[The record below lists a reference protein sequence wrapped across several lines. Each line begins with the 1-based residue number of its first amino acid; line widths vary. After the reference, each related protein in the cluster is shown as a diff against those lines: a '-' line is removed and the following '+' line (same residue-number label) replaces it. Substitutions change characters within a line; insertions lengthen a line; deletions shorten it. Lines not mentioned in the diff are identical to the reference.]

1 MNTLRTIILMG
12 FMTAL
17 MVAVGGILGGK
28 SGVVIAFV
36 MALATNFFG
45 YWFSDSLALKMAD
58 AQPVSREEAPELY
71 EIVEGLATRAGIP
84 VPRIY
89 IAPTESPNAFATG
102 RDPEHSAVAVTAG
115 ILRILN
121 RRELEGVLAH
131 EFAHVKNRDI
141 LTTSIASVFA
151 SAITMLVHFGMYGF
165 GGNRDREN
173 GVNPI
178 FAVALMILAPI
189 AATLLNLAI
198 SRSREF
204 EADHT
209 GAGICGHPEALASAL
224 GKLTAGTQQIPM
236 NANPAMANMYIVKP
250 DAASFVTNL
259 MSTHPPLEERIRRLE
274 EMAIHNHTM

>member
-28 SGVVIAFV
+28 SGVMMAFV
-36 MALATNFFG
+36 LALATNFFG
-45 YWFSDSLALKMAD
+45 YWFSDSIALKMAN
-58 AQPVSREEAPELY
+58 AQPVSPEEAPELY
-71 EIVEGLATRAGIP
+71 DIVQRLTTSAGIP
-84 VPRIY
+84 MPRVY

-102 RDPEHSAVAVTAG
+102 RDPEHSAIAVTAG

-131 EFAHVKNRDI
+131 ELAHVKNRDI

-151 SAITMLVHFGMYGF
+151 SAITMLAHFGMYGF
-165 GGNRDREN
+165 GGDRDREG

-178 FAVALMILAPI
+178 FAFALMILAPI
-189 AATLLNLAI
+189 AATLINLAI
-198 SRSREF
+198 SRSREY

-209 GAGICGHPEALASAL
+209 GAEICGHPEALASAL
-224 GKLTAGTQQIPM
+224 SKLQMGAQQIPM
-236 NANPAMANMYIVKP
+236 NANPAMTNMYIVKP

-259 MSTHPPLEERIRRLE
+259 MSTHPPLEERIKRLE
-274 EMAIHNHTM
+274 EMALHNHTA